1 MNTDYATKSDV
12 AEVKAE
18 VAEVKAEV
26 AEVKAEVA
34 EVKAEVA
41 HLGVEMLERLEQV
54 ETRLLTEFHKYARAT
69 ESRMHVYEVQSAS
82 VAERL
87 AAIETRVRELES
99 KL

>member
-1 MNTDYATKSDV
+1 MCEREAMNTDYATKTGVAAVKTDV
-12 AEVKAE
+12 AGVKTE
-18 VAEVKAEV
+18 VANLRVD
-26 AEVKAEVA
+26 
-34 EVKAEVA
+34 
-41 HLGVEMLERLEQV
+41 MLERLEQV

>member
-1 MNTDYATKSDV
+1 MCEREAMNTDYATKTGVAAVKTDV
-12 AEVKAE
+12 AGVKTE
-18 VAEVKAEV
+18 VANLRVD
-26 AEVKAEVA
+26 
-34 EVKAEVA
+34 
-41 HLGVEMLERLEQV
+41 MLERLEQV
-54 ETRLLTEFHKYARAT
+54 ENRLLTEFHKYARAT